1 MHTYKCHCG
10 KEFDNNRAY
19 GGHLGSHS
27 RGEAFKENR
36 KKSPITFECLNCNK
50 EVNWGYSK
58 TNKFCDTLCQSVYK
72 WKNETVPRIERG
84 EYTGTPSLK
93 KYLVENF
100 GENCFECGLGNT
112 WQNKKLVLQLEH
124 ADGNS
129 DNNLPTN
136 LKLLCPNCHTQT
148 ETFGC
153 KGQGN
158 RYQKD
163 TKRNRYLR
171 EYKGD

>member
-1 MHTYKCHCG
+1 MPSGIKGSSRKYNCLHC
-10 KEFDNNRAY
+10 NN
-19 GGHLGSHS
+19 
-27 RGEAFKENR
+27 
-36 KKSPITFECLNCNK
+36 
-50 EVNWGYSK
+50 VNDWGWSK
-58 TNKFCDTLCQSVYK
+58 TNKFCNNRCQQDWV
-72 WKNETVPRIERG
+72 WENETKPRIEAG
-84 EYTGTPSLK
+84 DTTSNSVSALK
-93 KYLVENF
+93 RFLIEKF

-171 EYKGD
+171 EYKASVV